1 MTTQT
6 AQRFVLQIATQSND
20 TWGWNG
26 WVKDNSTGKRYP
38 LIKTVV
44 DYVLDGEV
52 GYAQCAFDTRA
63 ELLAAAKRKARA
75 LNGSK

>member
-1 MTTQT
+1 MT
-6 AQRFVLQIATQSND
+6 QRYTLLIAAQSND

-26 WVKDNSTGKRYP
+26 WVKDTLTGKCHS

-52 GYAQCAFDTRA
+52 GCSHCAFDTRA

-75 LNGSK
+75 LAGASK